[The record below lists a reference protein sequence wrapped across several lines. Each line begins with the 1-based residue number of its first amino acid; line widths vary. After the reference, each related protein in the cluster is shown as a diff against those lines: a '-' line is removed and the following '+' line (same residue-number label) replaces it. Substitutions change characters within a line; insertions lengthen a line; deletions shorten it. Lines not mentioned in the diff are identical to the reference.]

1 MDRPWQFVN
10 NEGSTKPNDAQS
22 RRLVRQNAMRSF
34 RRNQR
39 IQTVKA
45 FQALQAQS
53 HHSSAAPVLE
63 AQEPGKEPSAVTSK
77 RSVPMLDASGP
88 AFPEIDLPIET
99 ITSLEIGA
107 PLSFDPFHSTA
118 LGVNRN
124 NARLLSHCTAVGKS
138 LMACMLTVH

>member
-10 NEGSTKPNDAQS
+10 NESSTKPNDAQS

-39 IQTVKA
+39 MQTVKA

-53 HHSSAAPVLE
+53 HSSSAAPVLE
-63 AQEPGKEPSAVTSK
+63 AQAASKGNSVVTNK
-77 RSVPMLDASGP
+77 QSVLLLGASGS
-88 AFPEIDLPIET
+88 AFPETGLPVET
-99 ITSLEIGA
+99 ISSLEIGA

-118 LGVNRN
+118 LGINRN
-124 NARLLSHCTAVGKS
+124 HSRLLSHCTELDTLK
-138 LMACMLTVH
+138 LACTLTVH